1 MLEILNKCQ
10 LTSCM
15 VDGVL
20 VIVFKGVLTLG
31 TVSILRAWGL
41 AKIKTTRARIAVVD
55 AREAG
60 CSLAADD
67 WMLLTEDGR
76 SREAKEVP
84 IAYLVH
90 PAILEAAQM
99 HSAIG
104 SLLGLG
110 RAAFTS
116 AAELKQWLASFPL
129 EWREVPANSEQA
141 PEELTLPAAQ
151 SSLQS

>member
-41 AKIKTTRARIAVVD
+41 AKIKATRARIAVVD

-76 SREAKEVP
+76 AREVMEVP

-90 PAILEAAQM
+90 PAILAASEL
-99 HSAIG
+99 HAAIG
-104 SLLGLG
+104 SLLGLD
-110 RAAFTS
+110 RAAFTNL
-116 AAELKQWLASFPL
+116 AELRHWLSSFPPESRL
-129 EWREVPANSEQA
+129 PQANPERAPGGLPGLVEQ
-141 PEELTLPAAQ
+141 
-151 SSLQS
+151 SFCKS